1 MKSSAGRRSAGLV
14 AASASE
20 RLGLAFCLLLSARV
34 CFLFPDFESLI
45 KELFKPQLEELGV
58 TQPGSRF
65 TSDDLFSLLESPS
78 DPRVGACSTR
88 VMSHSY

>member
-1 MKSSAGRRSAGLV
+1 M
-14 AASASE
+14 
-20 RLGLAFCLLLSARV
+20 AFCLLLSARV

-78 DPRVGACSTR
+78 DPRVGACSTAHTPD
-88 VMSHSY
+88 VTQLLNFINNF